1 MNIVTFTSPVSV
13 APPKLWI
20 VSLYDNTLTQEALMR
35 SKVGVLLPL
44 SPTKSVLVPFLGKRS
59 GYKDKYSKRD
69 GCREVNNEW
78 ILHSLSVETT
88 STQQQESLDI
98 TLLLHCTSYIQ
109 IKLLDVIPAGDN
121 NACLGEVVHV

>member
-13 APPKLWI
+13 APPKLCI
-20 VSLYDNTLTQEALMR
+20 ISLYDNTLKQMALMR

-44 SPTKSVLVPFLGKRS
+44 SATKSVLVPFLGKRS

-69 GCREVNNEW
+69 GCCEVNNEW

-121 NACLGEVVHV
+121 NACLGKFLHK